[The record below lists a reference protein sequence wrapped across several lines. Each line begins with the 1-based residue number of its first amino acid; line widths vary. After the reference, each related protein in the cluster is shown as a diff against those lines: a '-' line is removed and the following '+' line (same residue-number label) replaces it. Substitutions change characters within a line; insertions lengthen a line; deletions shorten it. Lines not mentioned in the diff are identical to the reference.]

1 MLGSFLISRCPRNDS
16 ALFHTDSIKVTRCLR
31 FTSLPPNTA
40 DQQTRYYYGQTALLS
55 DGETPPLAGGRSS
68 TCGSRYTDRYSS
80 RQTIRADRAGI
91 LPSSL
96 NTPAEIVYLYSPTS
110 GELQRNW
117 RAPKVSPRFMSPNF
131 PQVEVQNNHQNP
143 PMKPVTSA
151 DLLASG
157 HFRVQTRTDVT
168 EL

>member
-16 ALFHTDSIKVTRCLR
+16 ALFHTDSIKVTRYLR
-31 FTSLPPNTA
+31 FTSLHPDRA
-40 DQQTRYYYGQTALLS
+40 GQRTRYYCRQTSFLQMAQIPAKGS
-55 DGETPPLAGGRSS
+55 RSA
-68 TCGSRYTDRYSS
+68 TCGSRYTDRCPSH
-80 RQTIRADRAGI
+80 QTIRADRAGI
-91 LPSSL
+91 PPSSL
-96 NTPAEIVYLYSPTS
+96 NTPAEIVYLNSPTS

-131 PQVEVQNNHQNP
+131 PQVKVQNNHQNP

-168 EL
+168 GL

>member
-31 FTSLPPNTA
+31 FTSLRPDTA
-40 DQQTRYYYGQTALLS
+40 VQQTRYYLGRLP
-55 DGETPPLAGGRSS
+55 DGKTPPVAGGRSS
-68 TCGSRYTDRYSS
+68 TCGSRYTDRYPS
-80 RQTIRADRAGI
+80 RQTIRADRAGN

-168 EL
+168 GL

>member
-16 ALFHTDSIKVTRCLR
+16 ALFHTDSIKVTRCCGSQVCTRTQPFSRPVITQGRLH
-31 FTSLPPNTA
+31 SCQMAKLP
-40 DQQTRYYYGQTALLS
+40 RY
-55 DGETPPLAGGRSS
+55 AGGRSS
-68 TCGSRYTDRYSS
+68 TCGSRYTDRYPS
-80 RQTIRADRAGI
+80 RQTIRADRAGN

-131 PQVEVQNNHQNP
+131 PQV
-143 PMKPVTSA
+143 KYRIT
-151 DLLASG
+151 
-157 HFRVQTRTDVT
+157 TRIRP
-168 EL
+168 